1 MKKIFK
7 ALAISV
13 ASLAMVAGIATATA
27 CSGGYNGT
35 YTGSYHYTNGHGATY
50 GMVVEVTVENNIITK
65 VKDITNTEATKGIQ
79 NNETWTVVSPAGN
92 WGWGKDEN
100 ENWVNNASWLLQQY
114 EGKSAAE
121 ILDIKVFYDS
131 GFVKEGEAWVR
142 DPSLPGEPYKVDKNV
157 QLNESGLLISG
168 ATQGSG
174 RLLLAVQDALLSK

>member
-35 YTGSYHYTNGHGATY
+35 YTGSYHYTNGRGATY

-65 VKDITNTEATKGIQ
+65 IKDITNTEATKTIQ

-92 WGWGKDEN
+92 YG
-100 ENWVNNASWLLQQY
+100 
-114 EGKSAAE
+114 
-121 ILDIKVFYDS
+121 
-131 GFVKEGEAWVR
+131 
-142 DPSLPGEPYKVDKNV
+142 
-157 QLNESGLLISG
+157 
-168 ATQGSG
+168 
-174 RLLLAVQDALLSK
+174 